1 MSVNK
6 ARFIGQKENRIMK
19 AFKVGFIALTK
30 ASWATPEIDKLR
42 KVALASIK
50 KLPYEIVDGN
60 GLTTT
65 TAEASELCAELR
77 KQDVSAVVVFM
88 ATFPVGAII
97 PVIAKELPVPLVLV
111 STPEKPQE
119 GRMWTQN
126 SFCGSNM
133 AVHTLRKLGCKSTF
147 VFGPADKTGELAKKP
162 LTVIKC
168 LADLASSKVGLV
180 GGRVPGFYTS
190 NCDEMRLRAKIGTE
204 VEIIDI
210 IELVDTAKKLSA
222 DDAKRGADAVRKS
235 AAVCC
240 ASVEND
246 IESAGRMYE
255 AFRKTARKY
264 ALTAF
269 AVRCWPEWSDIFG
282 IAPCSTL
289 GMLNNDRMVSSCEGD
304 VLGAVLMQMEASL
317 SEGIPF
323 FADLISFEYDQNTA
337 VFWHC
342 GAAPS
347 AICRKFEETTLSQH
361 FRVDGGN
368 KKGLTNE
375 FSMKAGPITMAQL
388 DEDGDGYRM
397 LIAKGTALDT
407 EPFIRGNPLNVK
419 FDCSVSKLID
429 TIMGEGFKHHYSV
442 IHADIETDLIE
453 LCRWLDI
460 TPVVVK

>member
-1 MSVNK
+1 M
-6 ARFIGQKENRIMK
+6 KE
-19 AFKVGFIALTK
+19 FKVGFIALTK
-30 ASWATPEIDKLR
+30 ASWATPEIENLR
-42 KVALASIK
+42 KTALASLK
-50 KLPYEIVDGN
+50 TLPCEIVDG
-60 GLTTT
+60 GALTTT
-65 TAEASELCAELR
+65 AAEASALCAELR

-97 PVIAKELPVPLVLV
+97 PVIAKELPVPVILI
-111 STPEKPQE
+111 STPEKPQA
-119 GRMWTQN
+119 GKMWTQN

-133 AVHTLRKLGCKSTF
+133 AVHTLRKLGRKNTF
-147 VFGPADKTGELAKKP
+147 VFGPADQAAALVKKP
-162 LTVIKC
+162 LAVLKC
-168 LADLASSKVGLV
+168 VSDLASAKVGLV

-190 NCDEMRLRAKIGTE
+190 NCDEMRLRAKLGTE
-204 VEIIDI
+204 VEIIDLLEI
-210 IELVDTAKKLSA
+210 VDTANKLSDA
-222 DDAKRGADAVRKS
+222 DVKKGVDAVRKT

-240 ASVEND
+240 AKVEKD
-246 IESAGRMYE
+246 LEAAGKMYE
-255 AFRKTARKY
+255 SFLKTAKKY
-264 ALTAF
+264 NLSAY

-282 IAPCSTL
+282 IAPCSTI

-317 SEGIPF
+317 SGGIPF
-323 FADLISFEYDQNTA
+323 FADLISFDYAANTA
-337 VFWHC
+337 VLWHC

-375 FSMKAGPITMAQL
+375 FSMKAGPITLAQL

-419 FDCSVSKLID
+419 FDGAVEKLVG
-429 TIMGEGFKHHYSV
+429 TIMTEGFKHHYSI
-442 IHADIETDLIE
+442 IHADVEVELIE

>member
-1 MSVNK
+1 
-6 ARFIGQKENRIMK
+6 MK

-30 ASWATPEIDKLR
+30 ASWATPEIENLR
-42 KVALASIK
+42 KTALASLK
-50 KLPYEIVDGN
+50 QLPFEVVAGN

-65 TAEASELCAELR
+65 AAEASELCEDLR

-97 PVIAKELPVPLVLV
+97 PVIAKELPVPVVLV
-111 STPEKPQE
+111 STPEKPQA
-119 GRMWTQN
+119 GRMWSQN

-133 AVHTLRKLGCKSTF
+133 AVHTLRKLGRKHTF
-147 VFGPADKTGELAKKP
+147 VFGPADQTGELASRP
-162 LTVIKC
+162 LVVIKC
-168 LADLASSKVGLV
+168 LSDIAALKVGLV

-190 NCDEMRLRAKIGTE
+190 NCDEMRLRTKLGSE

-210 IELVDTAKKLSA
+210 IELVDTARKLSEA
-222 DDAKRGADAVRKS
+222 EATQGTAAVRKS

-240 ASVEND
+240 ASVEKEL
-246 IESAGRMYE
+246 ESAGRMYE
-255 AFRKTARKY
+255 AFRKTAQKY

-289 GMLNNDRMVSSCEGD
+289 GMLNNEGIVSSCEGD

-317 SEGIPF
+317 SGAIPF

-337 VFWHC
+337 VLWHC

-347 AICRKFEETTLSQH
+347 SICRSFKETTLSQH

-375 FSMKAGPITMAQL
+375 FSMKAGPITLAQL

-407 EPFIRGNPLNVK
+407 EPFIRGNPLNVR
-419 FDCSVSKLID
+419 FDCPVESLIN
-429 TIMGEGFKHHYSV
+429 TIMTEGFKHHYSIV
-442 IHADIETDLIE
+442 HADIEHELIE
-453 LCRWLDI
+453 LCRWLEI
-460 TPVVVK
+460 KPVIVKTPNAER